1 MRLRH
6 DKEKR
11 VRKTGLYT
19 SHPIPEIE
27 SLNPRDH
34 LHGGH
39 DGVDDGE
46 DAAHES
52 KNDGD
57 GDTQD
62 SEEPEAK
69 GHEVGVPQ
77 QLLFHCL
84 REQEKSEQ
92 FIL

>member
-1 MRLRH
+1 MRR
-6 DKEKR
+6 
-11 VRKTGLYT
+11 TGLFT

-52 KNDGD
+52 KDE
-57 GDTQD
+57 GDTPD
-62 SEEPEAK
+62 SKERQK
-69 GHEVGVPQ
+69 DMRLGFRSSSSFIVY
-77 QLLFHCL
+77 L
-84 REQEKSEQ
+84 REK
-92 FIL
+92 